1 MSLTR
6 FIRDVQS
13 RFEAIPAPGAVI
25 YNVTAARIL
34 RRPERKIVDDVV
46 AKMDGGIMLDLG
58 SGTGYLSIA
67 IAKRVP
73 RLRVCG
79 IDLSRQM
86 VKIARVHAKGVENAQ
101 FELGNVADLPFGDD
115 SIDFIVST
123 GALHHWSAP
132 AKVFAECYR
141 VLKNGREAWIYD
153 PCPEALRD
161 GVDEAKKEY
170 GFWGY
175 RLFTKITEL
184 HGFTREE
191 YEGKIKV
198 ILDRS
203 KFKDSYQMELTDIW
217 MKTTLKKV

>member
-13 RFEAIPAPGAVI
+13 RFEAIPAPGAII

-46 AKMDGGIMLDLG
+46 AKMNGGNMLDLG

-73 RLRVCG
+73 GLRVCG

-86 VKIARVHAKGVENAQ
+86 VKIARGHAKGVENAQ
-101 FELGNVADLPFGDD
+101 FELGNVADLPFEDD
-115 SIDFIVST
+115 SIDFVVST
-123 GALHHWSAP
+123 GALHHWHTPGKA
-132 AKVFAECYR
+132 FDECYR
-141 VLKNGREAWIYD
+141 VLKNGKEAWIYD
-153 PCPEALRD
+153 PCPEALQD

-184 HGFTREE
+184 HGFTKEE

>member
-1 MSLTR
+1 MSLTK

-46 AKMDGGIMLDLG
+46 AKMNSGIMLDLG
-58 SGTGYLSIA
+58 SGTGYLSIE
-67 IAKRVP
+67 IARRVP
-73 RLRVCG
+73 SLRVYG

-86 VKIARVHAKGVENAQ
+86 VKIARGHAKGVENAQ
-101 FELGNVADLPFGDD
+101 FELGNVANLPFDDD
-115 SIDFIVST
+115 SIDFVVST
-123 GALHHWSAP
+123 GALHHWHTP
-132 AKVFAECYR
+132 AKAFAECYR
-141 VLKNGREAWIYD
+141 VLKNGKEAWIYD
-153 PCPEALRD
+153 PCPEALQD

-184 HGFTREE
+184 HGFTKEE
-191 YEGKIKV
+191 YEGNIKV

-203 KFKDSYQMELTDIW
+203 KFKDSYQMELIDIW